1 VRTIVI
7 TGSAS
12 GIGAATQERLER
24 GGARVIGID
33 LRGAE
38 IEADLSQPAG
48 RGTAIGRTL
57 ELCAGRLEGLV
68 ACAGVGPQFEPWA
81 TIVSLNYFGA
91 QAMLAGLRAAL
102 AAGEQPAAVA
112 ISSNSSTL
120 PGAETPLVDA
130 CVAGDELEARRL
142 GETLDGQACY
152 AGSKLALAR
161 WVRRNAPAPDWAGVG
176 IRLNAVA
183 PGATMTPLLRAG
195 LDHERFGPAI
205 RNFPIPLGGFG
216 APEQIAAAVEFLLG
230 ADARFCCG
238 SVLFCDGGTD
248 AMLRPDSY

>member
-1 VRTIVI
+1 MRTIVI
-7 TGSAS
+7 SGSAS
-12 GIGAATQERLER
+12 GIGAATRSRLER
-24 GGARVIGID
+24 GGARVIGVD

-38 IEADLSQPAG
+38 VEADLSQPAG
-48 RGTAIGRTL
+48 RATAIARVL
-57 ELCAGRLEGLV
+57 ELCGGRLEGVV

-91 QAMLAGLRAAL
+91 HAMLAGLRAAL
-102 AAGEQPAAVA
+102 AAGNEPAAVA

-130 CVAGDELEARRL
+130 CLAGGEEEARQL
-142 GETLDGQACY
+142 GATLGGQACY

-161 WVRRNAPAPDWAGVG
+161 WVRRSAPGPEWAGGG

-183 PGATMTPLLRAG
+183 PGATLTPLLRAG
-195 LDHERFGPAI
+195 LDHELFGPAI
-205 RNFPIPLGGFG
+205 RNFPIPLGRFG
-216 APEQIAAAVEFLLG
+216 DPQQIAAAVDFLLG

-248 AMLRPDSY
+248 AMLRPDNY